1 MSARCLPSHLP
12 SCVVILTLVPLGGR
26 VCILSHYLGHVSH
39 KGQQEALGTFPE
51 IQNYRNNK
59 LQINKLNICDKEQL
73 VLE

>member
-1 MSARCLPSHLP
+1 MKD
-12 SCVVILTLVPLGGR
+12 
-26 VCILSHYLGHVSH
+26 YWGHVSH

-59 LQINKLNICDKEQL
+59 LQINKLNICNNEQL